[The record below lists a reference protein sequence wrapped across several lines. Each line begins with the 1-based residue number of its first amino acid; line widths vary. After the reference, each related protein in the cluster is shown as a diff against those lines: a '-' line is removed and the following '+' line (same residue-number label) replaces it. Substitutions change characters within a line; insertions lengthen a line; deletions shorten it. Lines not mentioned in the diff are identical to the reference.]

1 MRLLSFFRKTEN
13 RMDKF
18 AVLAKVERMYNSCE
32 TSEQYRMLAE
42 YARLVAKRYPEISEQ
57 AEWWV
62 FRASSSE
69 IFEWRRELQRT
80 MDYCYGRNVEVQIE
94 TETQI
99 CNGSDGYGREVW
111 TDERSTTSESGCDS
125 L

>member
-1 MRLLSFFRKTEN
+1 MRLPSFFRKTESP
-13 RMDKF
+13 MDKF

-32 TSEQYRMLAE
+32 TPEQYRVLAK
-42 YARLVAKRYPEISEQ
+42 YARLAGARYPEISERT
-57 AEWWV
+57 EWWV

-69 IFEWRRELQRT
+69 IFAWRKQMQDAVELVKT
-80 MDYCYGRNVEVQIE
+80 EVRFE
-94 TETQI
+94 TETQVRD
-99 CNGSDGYGREVW
+99 GSDGYGREVW